1 MMLET
6 HMKLCV
12 TAGFSRK
19 KNFSPKIGKMDQK
32 QGFLNILKN
41 FVINIY

>member
-12 TAGFSRK
+12 TDAGLEKYAK
-19 KNFSPKIGKMDQK
+19 KGQK
-32 QGFLNILKN
+32 TGFFNI
-41 FVINIY
+41 